1 MSAYSAPTW
10 LWAVSTVCATAAQTL
25 RNVMQRGLTQQ
36 LGTVGATHVRFLF
49 GLPFGLLYFAFV
61 ATVFGLPPV
70 PAPQVLAWALLGALT
85 QIGATALMLAAMR
98 ERSFVVVVVYTKSE
112 PVQVALFGLLILGD
126 AVTGWLAAAILI
138 ATAGVLCISWPQGD
152 HGGRGIGG
160 RAIAF
165 GIASGG
171 LFALSA
177 IGFRGAIQA
186 LAAPSFV
193 LGATT
198 VLAMGL
204 TIQTVLLSAWLAW
217 RSPAVLGEIARA
229 WRPSMLAGFM
239 GATASQMWFLAFA
252 LQSAARV
259 RTLGLTEIL
268 FSMAVSRSMLKQPL
282 TAREAAGIVMV
293 VGGVYLLL
301 TR

>member
-1 MSAYSAPTW
+1 VPTW
-10 LWAVSTVCATAAQTL
+10 LWAALTICATAAQTL
-25 RNVMQRGLTQQ
+25 RNVMQRGLTKQ

-49 GLPFGLLYFAFV
+49 GLPFGLLSFAV
-61 ATVFGLPPV
+61 MVGLFGVPPV
-70 PAPQVLAWALLGALT
+70 PTARVLGWALFGALT
-85 QIGATALMLAAMR
+85 QIGATALMLAAMK
-98 ERSFVVVVVYTKSE
+98 EHSFVVVVVYTKSE

-126 AVTGWLAAAILI
+126 AVTGWLASAILI
-138 ATAGVLCISWPQGD
+138 ATIGVLCISWPGGD
-152 HGGRGIGG
+152 KGGERFAGRAVAYGIG
-160 RAIAF
+160 
-165 GIASGG
+165 SGG

-177 IGFRGAIQA
+177 VGFRAAIQA

-204 TIQTVLLSAWLAW
+204 SIQTVLLSSWLAV
-217 RSPAVLGEIARA
+217 RSPAVLGEIVRA
-229 WRPSMLAGFM
+229 WRPSLLAGLM

-252 LQSAARV
+252 LQTAARV

-268 FSMAVSRSMLKQPL
+268 FSMVVSRSLLKQPL
-282 TAREAAGIVMV
+282 TPRETAGVALV
-293 VGGVYLLL
+293 AGGVYLLV